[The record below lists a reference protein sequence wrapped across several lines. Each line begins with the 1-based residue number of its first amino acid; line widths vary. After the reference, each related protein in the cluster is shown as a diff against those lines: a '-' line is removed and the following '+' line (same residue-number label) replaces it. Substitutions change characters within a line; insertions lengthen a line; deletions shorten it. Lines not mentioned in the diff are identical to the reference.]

1 VAEER
6 FRITS
11 DSPAKADLMFWSVA
25 GHEGLSR
32 PSAYELTV
40 LSANAA
46 IDARNIL
53 GHAFDVV
60 IGFFDAD
67 GNPHERH
74 CQGHAVRFV
83 RGARVGRF
91 VEYRI
96 TLRSWLWLLTKRV
109 NSRVLQNKPV
119 LEVLDAVFEDSPIRR
134 FKKTTATNVLGRHPQ
149 RSYCVQHQES
159 DYQFVSRLLEDEGIY
174 YWFDAHGAP
183 GTLHLADASDV
194 AHAKLPAGGTLRFV
208 PEGAAEA
215 RFNEITRWVSARR
228 FDTGTHASRDSDYK
242 AIRKELK
249 ASGGAADT
257 HELADFETFE
267 FPGGYFSPDDLEGKA
282 RLRGDE
288 QIARRTRHWA
298 LTPWADV
305 AVGLGFKIAGDP
317 EGRRNGEYVIAGC
330 TFFVSHPGY
339 EGMGGAG
346 APRPVGAVLR
356 EALGDDAVNADTQ
369 EVLDELIAGTPAL
382 QDGAR
387 GASAFLLTVLPAALP
402 FRPPRLT
409 PRPVMPGPQSA
420 IVVGP
425 EGEEIHS
432 DKGRVKVQF
441 HWDRYGRKNE
451 KSSCWVR
458 VSQPWAGKNW
468 GGFFM
473 PRIGQEVI
481 VDFLNGDPDRPI
493 IVGRM
498 YNDDQPPPYESHT
511 LSGFKT
517 RSTPGGD
524 PTTFNELRFEDR
536 IGEEQI
542 HVHAEKDLDVLV
554 EKQETRKVGT
564 NSYTKVKDDMQ
575 LSVGQKRSADVGGND
590 ILKVVGDRSISVGGS
605 QGTTVN
611 GATKF
616 TSMGDWHSAAPNIEV
631 NGTASYKLSSIAIT
645 SIATAAYKIDA
656 AIYTLSAPAI
666 TVTAAKIEQKASGA
680 QQITGGVALNMG
692 GAAVTVDAK
701 AKLTLQCGASSITL
715 TPAGITIS
723 APKVDISGAGMV
735 SIVGAVVKTNA

>member
-1 VAEER
+1 MPEER
-6 FRITS
+6 FHLQS
-11 DSPAKADLMFWSVA
+11 DSPVVDDLMFWSVA

-46 IDARNIL
+46 IDAKDVL
-53 GHAFDVV
+53 GHAFDLAVD
-60 IGFFDAD
+60 FFDAD
-67 GNPHERH
+67 GGTHQRH
-74 CQGHAVRFV
+74 CQGHAVRLV
-83 RGARVGRF
+83 RGERVGRY
-91 VEYRI
+91 VAYRI
-96 TLRSWLWLLTKRV
+96 TLRSWLWLLTKRI
-109 NSRVLQNKPV
+109 NSRVLQDKPV
-119 LEVLDAVFEDSPIRR
+119 LEVLDAVFEDSPIKR
-134 FKKTTATNVLGRHPQ
+134 FKKTRADGVLGTHLPRT
-149 RSYCVQHQES
+149 YCVQHQES
-159 DYQFVSRLLEDEGIY
+159 DYRFVSRLLEDEGIY
-174 YWFDAHGAP
+174 YWFDAHEAP

-194 AHAKLPAGGTLRFV
+194 AHAKLPVTDTLRFA
-208 PEGAAEA
+208 PEGAADP
-215 RFNEITRWVSARR
+215 RFNEITRWVGARR

-257 HELADFETFE
+257 HELADFEDFE
-267 FPGGYFSPDDLEGKA
+267 FPGGYFSPDDLEGRA

-298 LTPWADV
+298 FTSWPDV
-305 AVGLGFKIAGDP
+305 AAGMRFKLEGDP
-317 EGRRNGEYVIAGC
+317 AGTLDGEYVIAGC
-330 TFFVSHPGY
+330 TFFLSHPGY
-339 EGMGGAG
+339 EGLGAV
-346 APRPVGAVLR
+346 PEVRPVGAVLR

-382 QDGAR
+382 QVGAR
-387 GASAFLLTVLPAALP
+387 GSSAFLLTVLPIELP

-409 PRPVMPGPQSA
+409 PRVVMPGPQSA

-425 EGEEIHS
+425 DGEEIHT

-441 HWDRYGRKNE
+441 HWDRYGRRNE

-511 LSGFKT
+511 QSGFKT

-524 PTTFNELRFEDR
+524 PTTFNELRFEDK

-575 LSVGQKRSADVGGND
+575 LSVGAKRSADVGGND
-590 ILKVVGDRSISVGGS
+590 ILKVIGDRSTSVGGS

-611 GATKF
+611 GTTKF

-631 NGTASYKLSSIAIT
+631 NGTVSYKLSSIAIT
-645 SIATAAYKIDA
+645 SIATAAHSIKA
-656 AIYTLSAPAI
+656 ATYTLSAPAI
-666 TVTAAKIEQKASGA
+666 TVTATSIEQKASGA
-680 QQITGGVALNMG
+680 QQITGGAALNMG
-692 GAAVTVDAK
+692 AAAVTVDAK
-701 AKLTLQCGASSITL
+701 GSLTLKCGGSSITL
-715 TPAGITIS
+715 SPGSIDIKSPLINIS
-723 APKVDISGAGMV
+723 AGGTV
-735 SIVGAVVKTNA
+735 SILGAVVKTNA